1 MKFKRILAAGV
12 SAAAVLGMAA
22 CGGGGSSADD
32 NTIVFWTNATAGD
45 GRQYW
50 EDFAA
55 AFESEHEGVTVQIE
69 AIQNEDYEGKLTTA
83 MQDLGSGPDV
93 FMTLGGQKDRDMIAA
108 GQLMDLT
115 DKISDTVKTQ
125 MAAALDSV
133 TYDGKIYGV
142 PVTVQPGG
150 IWYSKDLFAQ
160 AGITEVPT
168 TWEELMDACQKL
180 KDAGID
186 PIAVGAKDAW
196 PAAHWY
202 YWLSLR
208 ICSPDVYDESM
219 ANKDFSAEC
228 WTAAGEKLQELNDA
242 GYFNEGYLTTTA
254 QQGASSSAGLLANHK
269 AAMELMGTWEP
280 GVVRDLT
287 PDQQP
292 MADLLTT
299 TAQQGASSSAGLL
312 ANHKAAMELMG
323 TWEPGVVRDLTP
335 DQQPMADLGFF
346 AFPSIED
353 GEGEEGAL
361 MGSATSNGV
370 NPEAPEIAI
379 DFVNKMAEKEWQD
392 KFATA
397 FSTIPASAESQADV
411 EDESL
416 AGLIEAL
423 NASDGMKLWMDTS
436 LGANIGT
443 ALNTGVVNMLSGTGT
458 PEDLRRST
466 PPTV

>member
-32 NTIVFWTNATAGD
+32 NTIVFWHNATAGD

-69 AIQNEDYEGKLTTA
+69 AIQNEDFEGKLTTA

-93 FMTLGGQKDRDMIAA
+93 FMTLGGQKDQDMIDA

-125 MAAALDSV
+125 MAASLDSA

-142 PVTVQPGG
+142 PTTVQPGG

-160 AGITEVPT
+160 AGITEAPT

-280 GVVRDLT
+280 GVL
-287 PDQQP
+287 
-292 MADLLTT
+292 
-299 TAQQGASSSAGLL
+299 
-312 ANHKAAMELMG
+312 K
-323 TWEPGVVRDLTP
+323 DLTP

-346 AFPSIED
+346 AFPSVEG

-361 MGSATSNGV
+361 MGAATSFGV

-379 DFVNKMAEKEWQD
+379 DFVNEMAEKEWQD
-392 KFATA
+392 KYATA
-397 FSTIPASAESQADV
+397 FSTIPANAESQADV

-423 NASDGMKLWMDTS
+423 NASDGMKLWMDSS

-458 PEDLRRST
+458 PEDI
-466 PPTV
+466 VKAMNDAAAKG

>member
-93 FMTLGGQKDRDMIAA
+93 FMTLGGQKDQDMIDA

-125 MAAALDSV
+125 MAASLDSA

-142 PVTVQPGG
+142 PTTVQPGG

-160 AGITEVPT
+160 AGITEAPT

-292 MADLLTT
+292 MADL
-299 TAQQGASSSAGLL
+299 
-312 ANHKAAMELMG
+312 
-323 TWEPGVVRDLTP
+323 
-335 DQQPMADLGFF
+335 GFF

-416 AGLIEAL
+416 AGLIEVL

-458 PEDLRRST
+458 PEDI
-466 PPTV
+466 VKAMNDAAAKG

>member
-125 MAAALDSV
+125 MAASLDSA

-142 PVTVQPGG
+142 PTTVQPGG

-160 AGITEVPT
+160 AGITEAPT

-292 MADLLTT
+292 MADL
-299 TAQQGASSSAGLL
+299 
-312 ANHKAAMELMG
+312 
-323 TWEPGVVRDLTP
+323 
-335 DQQPMADLGFF
+335 GFF

-416 AGLIEAL
+416 VGLIEAL

-458 PEDLRRST
+458 PEDI
-466 PPTV
+466 VKAMNDAAAKG

>member
-32 NTIVFWTNATAGD
+32 NTIVFWHNATAGD

-93 FMTLGGQKDRDMIAA
+93 FMTLGGQKDQDMIDA

-125 MAAALDSV
+125 MAASLDSA

-142 PVTVQPGG
+142 PTTVQPGG

-228 WTAAGEKLQELNDA
+228 WTAAGEKLQEINDA

-292 MADLLTT
+292 MADL
-299 TAQQGASSSAGLL
+299 
-312 ANHKAAMELMG
+312 
-323 TWEPGVVRDLTP
+323 
-335 DQQPMADLGFF
+335 GFF
-346 AFPSIED
+346 AFPSVED

-361 MGSATSNGV
+361 MGAATSFGV

-392 KFATA
+392 KYATA

-458 PEDLRRST
+458 PEDI
-466 PPTV
+466 VKAMNDAAAKG

>member
-93 FMTLGGQKDRDMIAA
+93 FMTLGGQKDQDMIDA

-125 MAAALDSV
+125 MAASLDSA

-142 PVTVQPGG
+142 PTTVQPGG

-160 AGITEVPT
+160 AGITEAPT

-228 WTAAGEKLQELNDA
+228 WTAAGEKLQEINDA
-242 GYFNEGYLTTTA
+242 GYFNEGY
-254 QQGASSSAGLLANHK
+254 
-269 AAMELMGTWEP
+269 
-280 GVVRDLT
+280 
-287 PDQQP
+287 
-292 MADLLTT
+292 LTT

-458 PEDLRRST
+458 PEDI
-466 PPTV
+466 VKAMNDAAAKG

>member
-83 MQDLGSGPDV
+83 MQDLGSGLDV

-125 MAAALDSV
+125 MAASLDSA

-142 PVTVQPGG
+142 PTTVQPGG

-160 AGITEVPT
+160 AGITEAPT

-292 MADLLTT
+292 MADL
-299 TAQQGASSSAGLL
+299 
-312 ANHKAAMELMG
+312 
-323 TWEPGVVRDLTP
+323 
-335 DQQPMADLGFF
+335 GFF

-397 FSTIPASAESQADV
+397 FSTIPANAESQADV

-416 AGLIEAL
+416 VGLIEAL

-458 PEDLRRST
+458 PEDI
-466 PPTV
+466 VKAMNDAAAKG

>member
-93 FMTLGGQKDRDMIAA
+93 FMTLGGQKDQDMIDA

-125 MAAALDSV
+125 MAASLDSA

-142 PVTVQPGG
+142 PTTVQPGG

-160 AGITEVPT
+160 AGITEAPT

-208 ICSPDVYDESM
+208 ICSPDVYEESM

-280 GVVRDLT
+280 GVL
-287 PDQQP
+287 
-292 MADLLTT
+292 
-299 TAQQGASSSAGLL
+299 
-312 ANHKAAMELMG
+312 K
-323 TWEPGVVRDLTP
+323 DLTP

-346 AFPSIED
+346 AFPSVEG
-353 GEGEEGAL
+353 GEGEKGAL
-361 MGSATSNGV
+361 MGAATSFGV

-379 DFVNKMAEKEWQD
+379 DFVNEMAEKEWQD
-392 KFATA
+392 KYATA

-436 LGANIGT
+436 HGANIGT

-458 PEDLRRST
+458 PEDI
-466 PPTV
+466 VKAMNDAAAKG

>member
-125 MAAALDSV
+125 MAAALDSA

-142 PVTVQPGG
+142 PTTVQPGG

-160 AGITEVPT
+160 AGITEAPT

-292 MADLLTT
+292 MADL
-299 TAQQGASSSAGLL
+299 
-312 ANHKAAMELMG
+312 
-323 TWEPGVVRDLTP
+323 
-335 DQQPMADLGFF
+335 GFF

-397 FSTIPASAESQADV
+397 FSTIPANAESQADV

-416 AGLIEAL
+416 VGLIEAL

-458 PEDLRRST
+458 PEDI
-466 PPTV
+466 VKAMNDAAAKG

>member
-32 NTIVFWTNATAGD
+32 NTIVFWHNATAGD

-55 AFESEHEGVTVQIE
+55 EFESEHEGVTVQIE
-69 AIQNEDYEGKLTTA
+69 AIQNEDFEGKLTTA

-93 FMTLGGQKDRDMIAA
+93 FMTLGGQKDQDMIDA

-125 MAAALDSV
+125 MAASLDSA

-142 PVTVQPGG
+142 PTTVQPGG

-292 MADLLTT
+292 MADL
-299 TAQQGASSSAGLL
+299 
-312 ANHKAAMELMG
+312 
-323 TWEPGVVRDLTP
+323 
-335 DQQPMADLGFF
+335 GFF
-346 AFPSIED
+346 AFPSVEG

-361 MGSATSNGV
+361 MGAATSFGV

-379 DFVNKMAEKEWQD
+379 DFVNKMAEKKWQD
-392 KFATA
+392 KYATA

-458 PEDLRRST
+458 PEDI
-466 PPTV
+466 VKAMNDAAAKG

>member
-125 MAAALDSV
+125 MAASLDSA

-142 PVTVQPGG
+142 PTTVQPGG

-160 AGITEVPT
+160 AGITEAPT

-242 GYFNEGYLTTTA
+242 GYFNEGY
-254 QQGASSSAGLLANHK
+254 
-269 AAMELMGTWEP
+269 
-280 GVVRDLT
+280 
-287 PDQQP
+287 
-292 MADLLTT
+292 LTT

-458 PEDLRRST
+458 PEDIVKT
-466 PPTV
+466 MNDAAAKG

>member
-125 MAAALDSV
+125 MAAALDSA

-142 PVTVQPGG
+142 PGTVQPGG
-150 IWYSKDLFAQ
+150 MWYSKDLFAQ

-292 MADLLTT
+292 MADL
-299 TAQQGASSSAGLL
+299 
-312 ANHKAAMELMG
+312 
-323 TWEPGVVRDLTP
+323 
-335 DQQPMADLGFF
+335 GFF
-346 AFPSIED
+346 AFPSVEG
-353 GEGEEGAL
+353 GEGEKGAL
-361 MGSATSNGV
+361 MGAATSNGV

-379 DFVNKMAEKEWQD
+379 EFINKMAEKEWQD
-392 KFATA
+392 KYATA
-397 FSTIPASAESQADV
+397 FSTIPANAESQADV

-416 AGLIEAL
+416 VGLIEAL

-436 LGANIGT
+436 LGSNIGT

-458 PEDLRRST
+458 PEDI
-466 PPTV
+466 VKAMNDAAAKG

>member
-32 NTIVFWTNATAGD
+32 NTIVFWHNATAGD

-93 FMTLGGQKDRDMIAA
+93 FMTLGGQKDQDMIDA

-125 MAAALDSV
+125 MAASLDSA

-142 PVTVQPGG
+142 PTTVQPGG

-160 AGITEVPT
+160 AGITEAPT

-208 ICSPDVYDESM
+208 ICSPDVYEESM

-280 GVVRDLT
+280 GVL
-287 PDQQP
+287 
-292 MADLLTT
+292 
-299 TAQQGASSSAGLL
+299 
-312 ANHKAAMELMG
+312 K
-323 TWEPGVVRDLTP
+323 DLTP

-346 AFPSIED
+346 AFPSVEG

-361 MGSATSNGV
+361 MGAATSFGV

-379 DFVNKMAEKEWQD
+379 DFVNEMAEKEWQD
-392 KFATA
+392 KYATA

-458 PEDLRRST
+458 PEDI
-466 PPTV
+466 VKAMNDAAAKG

>member
-292 MADLLTT
+292 MADL
-299 TAQQGASSSAGLL
+299 
-312 ANHKAAMELMG
+312 
-323 TWEPGVVRDLTP
+323 
-335 DQQPMADLGFF
+335 GFF

-392 KFATA
+392 KFAAA
-397 FSTIPASAESQADV
+397 FATIPANAESQADV

-416 AGLIEAL
+416 VGLIEAL

-458 PEDLRRST
+458 PEDI
-466 PPTV
+466 VKAMNDAAAKG

>member
-93 FMTLGGQKDRDMIAA
+93 FMTLGGQKDQDMIDA

-125 MAAALDSV
+125 MAASLDSA

-142 PVTVQPGG
+142 PTTVQPGG

-160 AGITEVPT
+160 AGITEAPT

-228 WTAAGEKLQELNDA
+228 WTAAGEKLQEINDA
-242 GYFNEGYLTTTA
+242 GYFNEGY
-254 QQGASSSAGLLANHK
+254 
-269 AAMELMGTWEP
+269 
-280 GVVRDLT
+280 
-287 PDQQP
+287 
-292 MADLLTT
+292 LTT

-392 KFATA
+392 KYATA

-458 PEDLRRST
+458 PEDI
-466 PPTV
+466 VKAMNDAAAKG

>member
-32 NTIVFWTNATAGD
+32 NTIVFWHNATAGD

-93 FMTLGGQKDRDMIAA
+93 FMTLGGQKDQDMIDA

-125 MAAALDSV
+125 MAASLDSA

-142 PVTVQPGG
+142 PTTVQPGG

-160 AGITEVPT
+160 AGITEAPT

-208 ICSPDVYDESM
+208 ICSPDVYEESM

-280 GVVRDLT
+280 GVL
-287 PDQQP
+287 
-292 MADLLTT
+292 
-299 TAQQGASSSAGLL
+299 
-312 ANHKAAMELMG
+312 K
-323 TWEPGVVRDLTP
+323 DLTP

-346 AFPSIED
+346 AFPSVEG
-353 GEGEEGAL
+353 GEGEKGAL
-361 MGSATSNGV
+361 MGAATSFGV

-379 DFVNKMAEKEWQD
+379 DFVNEMAEKEWQD
-392 KFATA
+392 KYATA

-458 PEDLRRST
+458 PEDI
-466 PPTV
+466 VKAMNDAAAKG

>member
-32 NTIVFWTNATAGD
+32 NTIVFWHNATAGD

-125 MAAALDSV
+125 MAASLDSA

-142 PVTVQPGG
+142 PTTVQPGG

-160 AGITEVPT
+160 AGITEAPT

-292 MADLLTT
+292 MADL
-299 TAQQGASSSAGLL
+299 
-312 ANHKAAMELMG
+312 
-323 TWEPGVVRDLTP
+323 
-335 DQQPMADLGFF
+335 GFF

-392 KFATA
+392 KYATA

-458 PEDLRRST
+458 PEDI
-466 PPTV
+466 VKAMNDAAAKG

>member
-125 MAAALDSV
+125 MAASLDSA

-142 PVTVQPGG
+142 PTTVQPGG

-160 AGITEVPT
+160 AGITEAPT

-292 MADLLTT
+292 MADL
-299 TAQQGASSSAGLL
+299 
-312 ANHKAAMELMG
+312 
-323 TWEPGVVRDLTP
+323 
-335 DQQPMADLGFF
+335 GFF

-361 MGSATSNGV
+361 MGSATSIGV

-458 PEDLRRST
+458 PEDI
-466 PPTV
+466 VKAMNDAAAKG

>member
-32 NTIVFWTNATAGD
+32 NTIVFWHNATAGD

-69 AIQNEDYEGKLTTA
+69 AIQNEDFEGKLTTA

-93 FMTLGGQKDRDMIAA
+93 FMTLGGQKDQDMIDA

-125 MAAALDSV
+125 MAASLDSA

-142 PVTVQPGG
+142 PTTVQPGG

-160 AGITEVPT
+160 AGITEAPT

-208 ICSPDVYDESM
+208 ICSPDVYEESM

-280 GVVRDLT
+280 GVL
-287 PDQQP
+287 
-292 MADLLTT
+292 
-299 TAQQGASSSAGLL
+299 
-312 ANHKAAMELMG
+312 K
-323 TWEPGVVRDLTP
+323 DLTP

-346 AFPSIED
+346 AFPSVEG

-361 MGSATSNGV
+361 MGAATSFGV

-379 DFVNKMAEKEWQD
+379 DFVNEMAEKEWQD
-392 KFATA
+392 KYATA
-397 FSTIPASAESQADV
+397 FSTIPANAESQADV

-423 NASDGMKLWMDTS
+423 NASDGMKLWMDSS

-458 PEDLRRST
+458 PEDI
-466 PPTV
+466 VKAMNDAAAKG

>member
-32 NTIVFWTNATAGD
+32 NTIVFWHNATAGD

-93 FMTLGGQKDRDMIAA
+93 FMTLGGQKDQDMIDA

-125 MAAALDSV
+125 MAASLDSA

-142 PVTVQPGG
+142 PTTVQPGG

-160 AGITEVPT
+160 AGITEAPT

-208 ICSPDVYDESM
+208 ICSPDVYEESM

-280 GVVRDLT
+280 GVL
-287 PDQQP
+287 
-292 MADLLTT
+292 
-299 TAQQGASSSAGLL
+299 
-312 ANHKAAMELMG
+312 K
-323 TWEPGVVRDLTP
+323 DLTP

-346 AFPSIED
+346 AFPSVEG
-353 GEGEEGAL
+353 GEGEKGAL
-361 MGSATSNGV
+361 MGAATSFGV

-392 KFATA
+392 KYATA

-458 PEDLRRST
+458 PEDI
-466 PPTV
+466 VKAMNDAAAKG

>member
-32 NTIVFWTNATAGD
+32 NTIVFWTNATTGD

-55 AFESEHEGVTVQIE
+55 AIESEHEGVTVQIE

-125 MAAALDSV
+125 MAASLDSA

-142 PVTVQPGG
+142 PTTVQPGG

-160 AGITEVPT
+160 AGITEAPT

-292 MADLLTT
+292 MADL
-299 TAQQGASSSAGLL
+299 
-312 ANHKAAMELMG
+312 
-323 TWEPGVVRDLTP
+323 
-335 DQQPMADLGFF
+335 GFF

-397 FSTIPASAESQADV
+397 FSTIPASVESQADV

-458 PEDLRRST
+458 PEDI
-466 PPTV
+466 VKAMNDAAAKG